1 MQDNFSMQDW
11 KLSRALQEM
20 KAEDHEVAMAL
31 ASLKA
36 IVSSASQL
44 ITKLGNE
51 ERNIPGWIQDH
62 ITNAE
67 NYIEQANQGFHELH
81 YEEEGS
87 EHGDISESKNP
98 HLYQIKGILTTNTEA
113 RTQGDILSDMR
124 AIPGVT
130 IVTPKD
136 YQGGDT
142 PIDNRRYT
150 VELSVKID
158 PHPFKTFGKEQVK
171 SIISQIKK
179 VDGVITYKPA
189 SFMRRISETEEE
201 I

>member
-11 KLSRALQEM
+11 KLNRALQEM

-36 IVSSASQL
+36 IISNASQL
-44 ITKLGNE
+44 ISKLGSE

-67 NYIEQANQGFHELH
+67 NYIEQANQGFHELESK
-81 YEEEGS
+81 EETVV
-87 EHGDISESKNP
+87 ESKNP
-98 HLYQIKGILTTNTEA
+98 HLYQVKGVLTTNTQKRA
-113 RTQGDILSDMR
+113 QGDILSDMR
-124 AIPGVT
+124 SIPGVT

-136 YQGGDT
+136 YQGGDS
-142 PIDNRRYT
+142 PIENNAYT

-171 SIISQIKK
+171 NIIAQMKR
-179 VDGVITYKPA
+179 VDGVISYRPNK
-189 SFMRRISETEEE
+189 FMKRISEDSDS